1 VTIFSDFRFPTSDF
15 LFFGARMAKDARLSA
30 LLLDFGCVISK
41 SIFENMEL
49 VERGLGLAPGT
60 MAWRGPLDPAGDP
73 LWRHM
78 QADRIT
84 ERQYWAMRS
93 AEVAELVG
101 ETWEAYGLQARASK
115 ICGAAW
121 FRTEIVDLLDDARAA
136 GIRTGV
142 LTNELALFHSEEW
155 LASVPALKRI
165 DAIVDATFTKVLK
178 PDPRAYE
185 MALES
190 LRARAEETL
199 FVDDQLR
206 NVRGA
211 EAAGLHGLHFDVRR
225 PTDTIAQ
232 IRARLGLAR
241 GSQRGQ

>member
-1 VTIFSDFRFPTSDF
+1 
-15 LFFGARMAKDARLSA
+15 MATPLSA

-41 SIFENMEL
+41 SLFENMEQ

-60 MAWRGPLDPAGDP
+60 LRWRGPLDPAGDP

-101 ETWEAYGLQARASK
+101 ETWETYGLQERASL

-142 LTNELALFHSEEW
+142 LTNELALFHSDEW

-165 DAIVDATFTKVLK
+165 DAVVDATFTKVLK
-178 PDPRAYE
+178 PDPRAYR
-185 MALES
+185 MALEA
-190 LRARAEETL
+190 LQVRPERTL

-206 NVRGA
+206 NIRGA
-211 EAAGLHGLHFDVRR
+211 EAVGLPTVYFDVRR
-225 PTDTIAQ
+225 PAETIAE
-232 IRARLGLAR
+232 IRARLGLAK
-241 GSQRGQ
+241 

>member
-1 VTIFSDFRFPTSDF
+1 
-15 LFFGARMAKDARLSA
+15 MAKDTGLTA

-41 SIFENMEL
+41 SLFENMEL
-49 VERGLGLAPGT
+49 VERGLGLVPGT
-60 MAWRGPLDPAGDP
+60 LRWRGPLDPAGDP

-101 ETWEAYGLQARASK
+101 ETWETYGLQERASL

-121 FRTEIVDLLDDARAA
+121 FRSEIVGLLDDARAA

-142 LTNELALFHSEEW
+142 LTNELALFHSNEW

-178 PDPRAYE
+178 PDPRAYR
-185 MALES
+185 MALEA
-190 LRARAEETL
+190 LQARSERTL

-206 NVRGA
+206 NIRGA
-211 EAAGLHGLHFDVRR
+211 EAVGLSTVHFDVRR
-225 PTDTIAQ
+225 PAETIAE
-232 IRARLGLAR
+232 IRARLGLAAT
-241 GSQRGQ
+241 